1 MRFPVVSGH
10 APMPG
15 AEKLDTLLATKLWR
29 NPCWFS
35 FRINNLALQF
45 NSAVYGWIEEKHGL
59 LRPEF
64 VVLYSVGLQDG
75 TAATNIARS
84 SGFPRNT
91 LSRATQKLFERQ
103 LIRRDLD
110 PNDGRSYVLRLT
122 DTGRQIYDDA
132 MVIMREREEL
142 MLATLTPAEQ
152 HMLYELL
159 AKAIIDSPNW
169 PASIQTPPT
178 SATPPNA
185 SKDLS

>member
-1 MRFPVVSGH
+1 MSFTVVPGH
-10 APMPG
+10 APVPG
-15 AEKLDTLLATKLWR
+15 AEHLDTLLSTKLWR

-45 NSAVYGWIEEKHGL
+45 NSAVYGWTEERHGL

-103 LIRRDLD
+103 LIRRELD

-122 DTGRQIYDDA
+122 DAGREIYDEA
-132 MVIMREREEL
+132 MGIMREREEM
-142 MLATLTPAEQ
+142 MLATLTPGEQ

-169 PASIQTPPT
+169 PPTIPTTTRTP
-178 SATPPNA
+178 TP

>member
-1 MRFPVVSGH
+1 MRFTVDPGH
-10 APMPG
+10 APVPG
-15 AEKLDTLLATKLWR
+15 AEKLDTLLSTKLWR

-45 NSAVYGWIEEKHGL
+45 NSAVYGWTEERHGL

-91 LSRATQKLFERQ
+91 LSRATQKLFERK

-110 PNDGRSYVLRLT
+110 PHDGRSYVLRLT
-122 DTGRQIYDDA
+122 DAGRDIYDEA
-132 MVIMREREEL
+132 MVIMREREEM
-142 MLATLTPAEQ
+142 MLATLTPGEQ

-169 PASIQTPPT
+169 PATIPVPT
-178 SATPPNA
+178 AHSED
-185 SKDLS
+185 S